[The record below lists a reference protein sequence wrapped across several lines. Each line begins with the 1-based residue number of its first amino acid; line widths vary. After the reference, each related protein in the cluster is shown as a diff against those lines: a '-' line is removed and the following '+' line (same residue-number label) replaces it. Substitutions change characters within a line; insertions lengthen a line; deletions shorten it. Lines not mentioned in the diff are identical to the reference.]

1 MKHMVEDFL
10 NVSRLEVGVAL
21 EMNWAAIADL
31 AAIVHEI
38 IAVEGHLAC
47 DHQFRVDLPADLPT
61 LWADRSKLE
70 EVLTNLVSNAIKYSP
85 DGGPVVISAR
95 RHDDMV
101 EVAVSDRGEGIGPE
115 EQGRLFQ
122 RFRRAGGEGRG
133 RRIGGTGIGL
143 FVCKALVEA
152 HGGRIWVDSQVG
164 EGSTF
169 RFTVPVYQGQDRR
182 EAADGDPPG
191 A

>member
-1 MKHMVEDFL
+1 
-10 NVSRLEVGVAL
+10 
-21 EMNWAAIADL
+21 
-31 AAIVHEI
+31 
-38 IAVEGHLAC
+38 
-47 DHQFRVDLPADLPT
+47 
-61 LWADRSKLE
+61 
-70 EVLTNLVSNAIKYSP
+70 
-85 DGGPVVISAR
+85 
-95 RHDDMV
+95 
-101 EVAVSDRGEGIGPE
+101 VAVRDRGEGIGPE
-115 EQGRLFQ
+115 EQSRLFQ

-133 RRIGGTGIGL
+133 RRISGTGIGL
-143 FVCKALVEA
+143 FVCRALVEA